1 MEFVDGLVASLTFT
15 NLMFGIIGSILGTLI
30 GVLPGIGPALAI
42 SLLLP
47 ITFTLEPTSALIM
60 FAAIY
65 YGAMYGGS
73 TTSILLN
80 APGESGSVMT
90 TIEGNKM
97 ARAGRAGPAL
107 ATAAIGSFFA
117 GAVATGLLA
126 VGAPFIADLG
136 LRLTPADFFALMVL
150 ALGTIS
156 AVMGTSIARGIT
168 SLAVGLA
175 IGLVGMDVLT
185 GAQRLTFGNAYA
197 LDGIST
203 VIVIVSLFAVGEA
216 LYVAFKGRFGEAKVI
231 KFKGRAWMTKEDWS
245 RSWRPWAR
253 GTALGFPLGVLPA
266 GGSEL
271 PTFLSYNVEKKM
283 AEKKNKGKSEFGK
296 GAIEG
301 VAGPEA
307 ANNANAAGALVPL
320 LALGIPTSATAA
332 VMLSSF
338 EQFNLQPGPLLFTEQ
353 SALVWTLIGALFIGN
368 ALLLLINLPLIGMW
382 VKLLKI
388 PPPYLYAGV
397 LTFAMLGAYAVAG
410 NTFGMS
416 IAIAVGI
423 LGLLFRRYGYPIT
436 PLILGVVIVPMAE
449 LQLRR
454 AVQISNGDYM
464 TLIEKPFSVV
474 IYLFLIFGL
483 VVSKLWPQIRKRLK
497 ATAKTK

>member
-245 RSWRPWAR
+245 RSWRPWVR

-283 AEKKNKGKSEFGK
+283 AEKKNQGKSEFGK

-436 PLILGVVIVPMAE
+436 PLILGVVIGPMAE

>member
-1 MEFVDGLVASLTFT
+1 MDFIDGLVASLTFN
-15 NLMFGIIGSILGTLI
+15 NLMFGVLGSLLGTLV

-47 ITFTLEPTSALIM
+47 ITFTVEPTSAIIM
-60 FAAIY
+60 FCAIY

-90 TIEGNKM
+90 SIEGNKM
-97 ARAGRAGPAL
+97 ARSGKAGAAL
-107 ATAAIGSFFA
+107 ATAALGSFFA
-117 GAVATGLLA
+117 GAVATGFLA

-156 AVMGTSIARGIT
+156 AVMGTSVVRGMI

-175 IGLVGMDVLT
+175 IGLVGLDVLT
-185 GAQRLTFGNAYA
+185 GAQRLTFGNPYA

-203 VIVIVSLFAVGEA
+203 IIVIVSLFAVGEA
-216 LYVAFKGRFGEAKVI
+216 LYVAFKGRFGEAKII
-231 KFKGRAWMTKEDWS
+231 KFKGRAWMTKDEWS
-245 RSWRPWAR
+245 RSWRPWIR

-271 PTFLSYNVEKKM
+271 PTFLSYNLEKKL
-283 AEKKNKGKSEFGK
+283 ASKQAKSEFGK

-338 EQFNLQPGPLLFTEQ
+338 DQFNIQAGPLLFTEQ
-353 SALVWTLIGALFIGN
+353 STLVWTLIGALFIGN
-368 ALLLLINLPLIGMW
+368 ALLLLINLPLIGLW

-388 PPPYLYAGV
+388 PAPYLYAGV
-397 LTFAMLGAYAVAG
+397 LTFAMLGAFAVAQ
-410 NTFGMS
+410 NTFGMF
-416 IAIAVGI
+416 IAIGVGI
-423 LGLLFRRYGYPIT
+423 IGLLFRRYGYPIT
-436 PLILGVVIVPMAE
+436 PLILGVVIGPMAE

-454 AVQISNGDYM
+454 AVQISNGDFM

-474 IYLFLIFGL
+474 IYTFLVLGI
-483 VVSKLWPQIRKRLK
+483 VISKGWPLIKKRMASK
-497 ATAKTK
+497 

>member
-1 MEFVDGLVASLTFT
+1 MDFIDGLLASLTFN
-15 NLMFGIIGSILGTLI
+15 NLMFGVLGSLLGTLV

-47 ITFTLEPTSALIM
+47 ITFTVEPTSAIIM
-60 FAAIY
+60 FCAIY

-90 TIEGNKM
+90 SIEGNKM
-97 ARAGRAGPAL
+97 ARSGKAGAAL
-107 ATAAIGSFFA
+107 ATAALGSFFA

-156 AVMGTSIARGIT
+156 AVMGTSVVRGVI

-175 IGLVGMDVLT
+175 IGMVGLDVLT
-185 GAQRLTFGNAYA
+185 GAQRLTFGNPYA

-203 VIVIVSLFAVGEA
+203 IIVIVSLFAVGEA

-231 KFKGRAWMTKEDWS
+231 KFKGRAWMTKKEWS
-245 RSWRPWAR
+245 RSWRPWIR

-271 PTFLSYNVEKKM
+271 PTFLSYNLEKKL
-283 AEKKNKGKSEFGK
+283 ANKQAKSEFGK

-338 EQFNLQPGPLLFTEQ
+338 DQFNIQAGPLLFTEQ
-353 SALVWTLIGALFIGN
+353 STLVWTLIGALFIGN
-368 ALLLLINLPLIGMW
+368 ALLLLINLPLIGLW
-382 VKLLKI
+382 EKLLRI
-388 PPPYLYAGV
+388 PAPYLYAGV
-397 LTFAMLGAYAVAG
+397 LTFAMLGAFAVAQ
-410 NTFGMS
+410 NTFGMF
-416 IAIAVGI
+416 IAIGVGI
-423 LGLLFRRYGYPIT
+423 IGLLFRRYGYPIT
-436 PLILGVVIVPMAE
+436 PLILGVVIGPMAE

-454 AVQISNGDYM
+454 AVQISNGDFM

-474 IYLFLIFGL
+474 IYLFLIIGL
-483 VVSKLWPQIRKRLK
+483 VVSKGWPLIKKRMASK
-497 ATAKTK
+497 

>member
-1 MEFVDGLVASLTFT
+1 MEFIDGLVASLTFT
-15 NLMFGIIGSILGTLI
+15 NLMFGMLGSILGTLI

-73 TTSILLN
+73 TTSILMN

-90 TIEGNKM
+90 TLEGNKM

-156 AVMGTSIARGIT
+156 AVMGTSIARGVT

-216 LYVAFKGRFGEAKVI
+216 LYVAFKGRFGEAKII
-231 KFKGRAWMTKEDWS
+231 KFKGRAYMTKEDWS
-245 RSWRPWAR
+245 RSWWPWAR
-253 GTALGFPLGVLPA
+253 GAAIGFPLGVLPA

-271 PTFLSYNVEKKM
+271 PTFLSFNVEKKL
-283 AEKKNKGKSEFGK
+283 ALKRGKGKSEFGK

-332 VMLSSF
+332 VMLGSF

-368 ALLLLINLPLIGMW
+368 ALLLLINLPLIGWW

-397 LTFAMLGAYAVAG
+397 LTFAMLGAYAVSG
-410 NTFGMS
+410 NTFGMFV
-416 IAIAVGI
+416 AIAVGV
-423 LGLLFRRYGYPIT
+423 LGLLFRRYGYPVT
-436 PLILGVVIVPMAE
+436 PLILGVVIGPMAE

-454 AVQISNGDYM
+454 AVQISNGDFM

-474 IYLFLIFGL
+474 IYLFLIFGV
-483 VVSKLWPQIRKRLK
+483 VVSKLWPQIKKRI
-497 ATAKTK
+497 AVKTK

>member
-1 MEFVDGLVASLTFT
+1 MDFLDGLVASLTFN
-15 NLMFGIIGSILGTLI
+15 NLMFGVLGSLLGTLV

-47 ITFTLEPTSALIM
+47 ITFTVEPTSAIIM
-60 FAAIY
+60 FCAIY

-90 TIEGNKM
+90 SIEGNKM
-97 ARAGRAGPAL
+97 ARSGKAGAAL
-107 ATAAIGSFFA
+107 ATAALGSFFA

-156 AVMGTSIARGIT
+156 AVMGTSVVRGLI

-175 IGLVGMDVLT
+175 IGMVGLDVLT
-185 GAQRLTFGNAYA
+185 GAQRLTFGNPYA

-203 VIVIVSLFAVGEA
+203 IIVIVSLFAVGEA
-216 LYVAFKGRFGEAKVI
+216 LYVAFKGRFGEAKII
-231 KFKGRAWMTKEDWS
+231 KFKGRAWMTKNEWS
-245 RSWRPWAR
+245 RSWRPWIR

-271 PTFLSYNVEKKM
+271 PTFLSYNLEKKL
-283 AEKKNKGKSEFGK
+283 ANKQAKSEFGK

-338 EQFNLQPGPLLFTEQ
+338 DQFNIQAGPLLFTEQ
-353 SALVWTLIGALFIGN
+353 STLVWTLIGALFIGN
-368 ALLLLINLPLIGMW
+368 ALLLLINLPLIGLW

-388 PPPYLYAGV
+388 PAPYLYAGV
-397 LTFAMLGAYAVAG
+397 LTFAMLGAFAVAQ
-410 NTFGMS
+410 NTFGMF
-416 IAIAVGI
+416 IAIGVGI
-423 LGLLFRRYGYPIT
+423 IGLLFRRYGYPIT
-436 PLILGVVIVPMAE
+436 PLILGVAIGPMAE

-454 AVQISNGDYM
+454 AVQISNGDFM

-474 IYLFLIFGL
+474 IYLFLIIGL
-483 VVSKLWPQIRKRLK
+483 VVSKGWPLIKKRMASK
-497 ATAKTK
+497 

>member
-1 MEFVDGLVASLTFT
+1 MDFIDGLVASLTFN
-15 NLMFGIIGSILGTLI
+15 NLMFGVLGSLLGTLV

-47 ITFTLEPTSALIM
+47 ITFTVEPTSAIIM
-60 FAAIY
+60 FCAIY

-90 TIEGNKM
+90 SIEGNKM
-97 ARAGRAGPAL
+97 ARSGKAGAAL
-107 ATAAIGSFFA
+107 ATAALGSFFA

-156 AVMGTSIARGIT
+156 AVMGTSVVRGVI

-175 IGLVGMDVLT
+175 IGMVGLDVLT
-185 GAQRLTFGNAYA
+185 GAQRLTFGNPYA

-203 VIVIVSLFAVGEA
+203 IIVIVSLFAVGEA
-216 LYVAFKGRFGEAKVI
+216 LYVAFKGRFGEAKII
-231 KFKGRAWMTKEDWS
+231 KFKGRAWMTKKEWS
-245 RSWRPWAR
+245 RSWRPWIR

-271 PTFLSYNVEKKM
+271 PTFLSYNLEKKL
-283 AEKKNKGKSEFGK
+283 ANKQAKSEFGK

-338 EQFNLQPGPLLFTEQ
+338 DQFNIQAGPLLFTEQ
-353 SALVWTLIGALFIGN
+353 STLVWTLIGALFIGN
-368 ALLLLINLPLIGMW
+368 ALLLLINLPLIGLW

-388 PPPYLYAGV
+388 PAPYLYAGV
-397 LTFAMLGAYAVAG
+397 LTFAMLGAFAVAQ
-410 NTFGMS
+410 NTFGMF
-416 IAIAVGI
+416 IAIGVGI
-423 LGLLFRRYGYPIT
+423 IGLLFRRYGYPIT
-436 PLILGVVIVPMAE
+436 PLILGVVIGPMAE

-454 AVQISNGDYM
+454 AVQISNGDFM

-474 IYLFLIFGL
+474 IYLFLIIGL
-483 VVSKLWPQIRKRLK
+483 VVSKGWPLIKKRMASK
-497 ATAKTK
+497 

>member
-1 MEFVDGLVASLTFT
+1 
-15 NLMFGIIGSILGTLI
+15 MFGVLGSLLGTLV

-47 ITFTLEPTSALIM
+47 ITFTVEPTSAIIM
-60 FAAIY
+60 FCAIY

-90 TIEGNKM
+90 SIEGNKM
-97 ARAGRAGPAL
+97 ARSGKAGAAL
-107 ATAAIGSFFA
+107 ATAALGSFFA

-156 AVMGTSIARGIT
+156 AVMGTSVVRGVI

-175 IGLVGMDVLT
+175 IGMVGLDVLT
-185 GAQRLTFGNAYA
+185 GAQRLTFGNPYA

-203 VIVIVSLFAVGEA
+203 IIVIVSLFAVGEA
-216 LYVAFKGRFGEAKVI
+216 LYVAFKGRFGEAKII
-231 KFKGRAWMTKEDWS
+231 KFKGRAWMTKKEWS
-245 RSWRPWAR
+245 RSWRPWIR

-271 PTFLSYNVEKKM
+271 PTFLSYNLEKKL
-283 AEKKNKGKSEFGK
+283 ANKQAKSEFGK

-338 EQFNLQPGPLLFTEQ
+338 DQFNIQAGPLLFTEQ
-353 SALVWTLIGALFIGN
+353 STLVWTLIGALFIGN
-368 ALLLLINLPLIGMW
+368 ALLLLINLPLIGLW
-382 VKLLKI
+382 VKLLRI
-388 PPPYLYAGV
+388 PAPYLYAGV
-397 LTFAMLGAYAVAG
+397 LTFAMLGAFAVAQ
-410 NTFGMS
+410 NTFGMF
-416 IAIAVGI
+416 IAIGVGI
-423 LGLLFRRYGYPIT
+423 IGLLFRRYGYPIT
-436 PLILGVVIVPMAE
+436 PLILGVVIGPMAE

-454 AVQISNGDYM
+454 AVQISNGDFM

-474 IYLFLIFGL
+474 IYLFLIIGL
-483 VVSKLWPQIRKRLK
+483 VVSKGWPLIKKRMASK
-497 ATAKTK
+497 

>member
-1 MEFVDGLVASLTFT
+1 MDFIDGLVASLTFN
-15 NLMFGIIGSILGTLI
+15 NLMFGVLGSILGTLV

-47 ITFTLEPTSALIM
+47 ITFTVEPTSAIIM

-90 TIEGNKM
+90 SIEGNKM
-97 ARAGRAGPAL
+97 ARSGRAGAAL
-107 ATAAIGSFFA
+107 ATAALGSFFA

-156 AVMGTSIARGIT
+156 AVMGTSIVRGLI

-175 IGLVGMDVLT
+175 IGIVGLDVLT
-185 GAQRLTFGNAYA
+185 GAQRLTFGNPYA

-216 LYVAFKGRFGEAKVI
+216 LYVAFKGRFGEAKVV
-231 KFKGRAWMTKEDWS
+231 KFKGRAWMSKNEWS
-245 RSWRPWAR
+245 RSWRPWIR

-271 PTFLSYNVEKKM
+271 PTFLSYNLEKKL
-283 AEKKNKGKSEFGK
+283 AGKQAKSEFGK

-307 ANNANAAGALVPL
+307 ANNANAAGSLVPL

-338 EQFNLQPGPLLFTEQ
+338 DQFNIQAGPLLFTEQ
-353 SALVWTLIGALFIGN
+353 SSLVWTLIGALFIGN
-368 ALLLLINLPLIGMW
+368 ALLLLINLPLVGMW

-388 PPPYLYAGV
+388 PAPYLYAGV
-397 LTFAMLGAYAVAG
+397 LTFAMLGAFAVAQ
-410 NTFGMS
+410 NTFGMF
-416 IAIAVGI
+416 IAIGVGI
-423 LGLLFRRYGYPIT
+423 IGLLFRRYGYPIT
-436 PLILGVVIVPMAE
+436 PLILGVVIGPMAE

-454 AVQISNGDYM
+454 AVQISNGDFM

-474 IYLFLIFGL
+474 IYTFLVLGI
-483 VVSKLWPQIRKRLK
+483 VISKGWPLIKKRMASK
-497 ATAKTK
+497 

>member
-436 PLILGVVIVPMAE
+436 PLILGVVIGPMAE

-497 ATAKTK
+497 ATAKTR

>member
-1 MEFVDGLVASLTFT
+1 MEFIDGLVASLTFT
-15 NLMFGIIGSILGTLI
+15 NLMFGIVGSILGTLV

-47 ITFTLEPTSALIM
+47 VTFTLEPTSALIM

-90 TIEGNKM
+90 SLEGNKM

-117 GAVATGLLA
+117 GAFATGLLA

-156 AVMGTSIARGIT
+156 AVMGTSIARGLI

-175 IGLVGMDVLT
+175 IGLVGMDALT
-185 GAQRLTFGNAYA
+185 GAKRLTFGNAYA

-216 LYVAFKGRFGEAKVI
+216 LYVAFKGRFGEAQVI
-231 KFKGRAWMTKEDWS
+231 KFKGRAYMTKGDWS

-253 GTALGFPLGVLPA
+253 GTAIGFPLGVLPA

-271 PTFLSYNVEKKM
+271 PTFLSYNLEKRLSEKKI
-283 AEKKNKGKSEFGK
+283 KSKSEFGK

-332 VMLSSF
+332 VMLGSF
-338 EQFNLQPGPLLFTEQ
+338 EQFNIQPGPLLFTEQ

-368 ALLLLINLPLIGMW
+368 LLLLLINLPLIGMW

-388 PPPYLYAGV
+388 PPHYLYSGV
-397 LTFAMLGAYAVAG
+397 VTFAMLGAFAVSG
-410 NTFGMS
+410 NSFGLS

-423 LGLLFRRYGYPIT
+423 IGLLFRRYGYPIT
-436 PLILGVVIVPMAE
+436 PLILGVIIGPMAE
-449 LQLRR
+449 LELRR
-454 AVQISNGDYM
+454 AVQISNGDFM

-474 IYLFLIFGL
+474 IYIFLILG
-483 VVSKLWPQIRKRLK
+483 VAISKGWPLLKKRMASK
-497 ATAKTK
+497 

>member
-1 MEFVDGLVASLTFT
+1 
-15 NLMFGIIGSILGTLI
+15 MFGLIGSLLGTLV

-42 SLLLP
+42 TLLLP
-47 ITFTLEPTSALIM
+47 ITFTVEPTSALIM

-97 ARAGRAGPAL
+97 ARAGKAGSAL
-107 ATAAIGSFFA
+107 ATAALGSFFA

-136 LRLTPADFFALMVL
+136 LRLTPADYFALMVL

-156 AVMGTSIARGIT
+156 AVMGQSVVRGLISLSI
-168 SLAVGLA
+168 GLA
-175 IGLVGMDVLT
+175 IGFVGMDVLT
-185 GAQRLTFGNAYA
+185 GAQRLTFGNPLA

-216 LYVAFKGRFGEAKVI
+216 LYVAFKGRFGAAKVI
-231 KFKGRAWMTKEDWS
+231 KFEGRAWMTKDEWS

-253 GTALGFPLGVLPA
+253 GTAIGFPLGVLPA

-271 PTFLSYNVEKKM
+271 PTFLSYNLEKRLAGRK
-283 AEKKNKGKSEFGK
+283 AKSQFGK

-307 ANNANAAGALVPL
+307 ANNANAAGSLVPL

-332 VMLSSF
+332 VMLASF
-338 EQFNLQPGPLLFTEQ
+338 DQFNIQAGPLLFSEQ

-368 ALLLLINLPLIGMW
+368 FLLLLINLPLIGLW

-388 PPPYLYAGV
+388 PPHYLYAGV
-397 LTFAMLGAYAVAG
+397 LTLAMLGAFAVAQ
-410 NTFGMS
+410 NTFGMM
-416 IAIAVGI
+416 IAVAVGI

-436 PLILGVVIVPMAE
+436 PLILGVVIGPMAE
-449 LQLRR
+449 QELRR
-454 AVQISNGDYM
+454 AVQIADGDFM

-474 IYLFLIFGL
+474 IYSLLILGL
-483 VVSKLWPQIRKRLK
+483 VVPKLWPKIKKRMAIK
-497 ATAKTK
+497 

>member
-1 MEFVDGLVASLTFT
+1 MEFINGLLGSLTLT
-15 NLMFGIIGSILGTLI
+15 NLMFGLIGSLLGTLV

-42 SLLLP
+42 TLLLP
-47 ITFTLEPTSALIM
+47 ITFTVEPTSALIM

-97 ARAGRAGPAL
+97 ARAGKAGSAL
-107 ATAAIGSFFA
+107 ATAALGSFFA

-136 LRLTPADFFALMVL
+136 LRLTPADYFALMVL

-156 AVMGTSIARGIT
+156 AVMGQSVVRGLISLSI
-168 SLAVGLA
+168 GLA
-175 IGLVGMDVLT
+175 IGFVGMDVLT
-185 GAQRLTFGNAYA
+185 GAQRLTFGNPLA

-216 LYVAFKGRFGEAKVI
+216 LYVAFKGRFGAAKVI
-231 KFKGRAWMTKEDWS
+231 KFEGRAWMTKDEWS

-253 GTALGFPLGVLPA
+253 GTAIGFPLGVLPA

-271 PTFLSYNVEKKM
+271 PTFLSYNLEKRLAGRK
-283 AEKKNKGKSEFGK
+283 AKSQFGK

-307 ANNANAAGALVPL
+307 ANNANAAGSLVPL

-332 VMLSSF
+332 VMLASF
-338 EQFNLQPGPLLFTEQ
+338 DQFNIQAGPLLFSEQ

-368 ALLLLINLPLIGMW
+368 FLLLLINLPLIGLW

-388 PPPYLYAGV
+388 PPHYLYAGV
-397 LTFAMLGAYAVAG
+397 LTLAMLGAFAVAQ
-410 NTFGMS
+410 NTFGMM
-416 IAIAVGI
+416 IAVAVGI

-436 PLILGVVIVPMAE
+436 PLILGVVIGPMAE
-449 LQLRR
+449 QELRR
-454 AVQISNGDYM
+454 AVQIADGDFM

-474 IYLFLIFGL
+474 IYSLLILGL
-483 VVSKLWPQIRKRLK
+483 VVPKLWPKIKKRMAIK
-497 ATAKTK
+497 

>member
-1 MEFVDGLVASLTFT
+1 MEFIDGLLASLTLN
-15 NLMFGIIGSILGTLI
+15 NLMFGLLGSFLGTLV

-47 ITFTLEPTSALIM
+47 VTFLAEPTSALIM

-97 ARAGRAGPAL
+97 ARSGRAGAAL
-107 ATAAIGSFFA
+107 ATAALGSFFA

-126 VGAPFIADLG
+126 VGSPFIADLG
-136 LRLTPADFFALMVL
+136 LRLTPADYFALMVL
-150 ALGTIS
+150 ALGTVS
-156 AVMGTSIARGIT
+156 AVMGSSVTRGLI
-168 SLAVGLA
+168 SLSVGLA
-175 IGLVGMDVLT
+175 IGLVGIDLLT
-185 GAQRLTFGNAYA
+185 GSQRLTFGNPYA

-203 VIVIVSLFAVGEA
+203 VIVIVSIFAVGEA
-216 LYVAFKGRFGEAKVI
+216 LYVAFKGRFGKPTLAE
-231 KFKGRAWMTKEDWS
+231 FKGRAWMTKKEWS
-245 RSWRPWAR
+245 RSWRPWIR
-253 GTALGFPLGVLPA
+253 GTAIGFPLGVLPA

-271 PTFLSYNVEKKM
+271 PTFLSYSLEKRL
-283 AEKKNKGKSEFGK
+283 AKKNSEFGK

-307 ANNANAAGALVPL
+307 ANNANAAGSLVPL

-332 VMLSSF
+332 VLLASF
-338 EQFNLQPGPLLFTEQ
+338 DQFNIQAGPLLFTDQ
-353 SALVWTLIGALFIGN
+353 PQLVWTLIGALFIGN
-368 ALLLLINLPLIGMW
+368 FLLLLINLPLISIW

-388 PPPYLYAGV
+388 PPHYLYAGV
-397 LTFAMLGAYAVAG
+397 LTFAMLGAFAVAQ
-410 NTFGMS
+410 NTFGMG

-436 PLILGVVIVPMAE
+436 PLILGVVIGPLAE
-449 LQLRR
+449 QELRR
-454 AVQISNGDYM
+454 AVQISNGDFM

-474 IYLFLIFGL
+474 VYALLIIGISIPKL
-483 VVSKLWPQIRKRLK
+483 LPLLKKRSVSK
-497 ATAKTK
+497 

>member
-1 MEFVDGLVASLTFT
+1 MDFIDGLVASLTFN
-15 NLMFGIIGSILGTLI
+15 NLMFGVLGSLLGTLV

-47 ITFTLEPTSALIM
+47 ITFTVEPTSAIIM
-60 FAAIY
+60 FCAIY

-90 TIEGNKM
+90 SIEGNKM
-97 ARAGRAGPAL
+97 ARSGKAGAAL
-107 ATAAIGSFFA
+107 ATAALGSFFA

-156 AVMGTSIARGIT
+156 AVMGTSVVRGMI

-175 IGLVGMDVLT
+175 IGMVGLDVLT
-185 GAQRLTFGNAYA
+185 GAQRLTFGNPYA

-203 VIVIVSLFAVGEA
+203 IIVIVSLFAVGEA
-216 LYVAFKGRFGEAKVI
+216 LYVAFKGRFGEAKII
-231 KFKGRAWMTKEDWS
+231 KFKGRAWMTKKEWS
-245 RSWRPWAR
+245 RSWRPWIR

-271 PTFLSYNVEKKM
+271 PTFLSYNLEKKL
-283 AEKKNKGKSEFGK
+283 AKKQAKSEFGK

-338 EQFNLQPGPLLFTEQ
+338 DQFNIQAGPLLFTEQ
-353 SALVWTLIGALFIGN
+353 ATLVWTLIGALFIGN
-368 ALLLLINLPLIGMW
+368 ALLLLINLPLIGLW
-382 VKLLKI
+382 VKLLRI
-388 PPPYLYAGV
+388 PAPYLYAGV
-397 LTFAMLGAYAVAG
+397 LTFAMLGAFAVAQ
-410 NTFGMS
+410 NTFGMF
-416 IAIAVGI
+416 IAIGVGI
-423 LGLLFRRYGYPIT
+423 IGLLFRRYGYPIT
-436 PLILGVVIVPMAE
+436 PLILGVVIGPMAE

-454 AVQISNGDYM
+454 AVQISNGDFM

-474 IYLFLIFGL
+474 IYTFLVLGI
-483 VVSKLWPQIRKRLK
+483 VISKGWPLIKKRMASK
-497 ATAKTK
+497 

>member
-1 MEFVDGLVASLTFT
+1 MEFIDGLIASLTFT
-15 NLMFGIIGSILGTLI
+15 NLMFGMLGSILGTLI

-73 TTSILLN
+73 TTSILMN

-90 TIEGNKM
+90 TLEGNKM

-156 AVMGTSIARGIT
+156 AVMGTSIARGVT

-216 LYVAFKGRFGEAKVI
+216 LYVAFKGRFGEAKII
-231 KFKGRAWMTKEDWS
+231 KFKGRAYMTKEDWS
-245 RSWRPWAR
+245 RSWWPWAR
-253 GTALGFPLGVLPA
+253 GAAIGFPLGVLPA

-271 PTFLSYNVEKKM
+271 PTFLSFNVEKKL
-283 AEKKNKGKSEFGK
+283 ALKRGKGKSEFGK

-332 VMLSSF
+332 VMLGSF

-368 ALLLLINLPLIGMW
+368 ALLLLINLPLIGWW

-397 LTFAMLGAYAVAG
+397 LTFAMLGAYAVSG
-410 NTFGMS
+410 NTFGMFV
-416 IAIAVGI
+416 AIAVGV
-423 LGLLFRRYGYPIT
+423 LGLLFRRYGYPVT
-436 PLILGVVIVPMAE
+436 PLILGVVIGPMAE

-454 AVQISNGDYM
+454 AVQISNGDFM

-474 IYLFLIFGL
+474 IYLFLIFGV
-483 VVSKLWPQIRKRLK
+483 VVSKLWPQIKKRI
-497 ATAKTK
+497 AVKTK

>member
-1 MEFVDGLVASLTFT
+1 MEFINGLVASLTLT
-15 NLMFGIIGSILGTLI
+15 NLMFGILGSILGTLVGI
-30 GVLPGIGPALAI
+30 LPGIGPALAI
-42 SLLLP
+42 SLLIP
-47 ITFTLEPTSALIM
+47 ITFTVEPTGALIM

-90 TIEGNKM
+90 VLEGNKM
-97 ARAGRAGPAL
+97 ARQGRAGAAL

-117 GAVATGLLA
+117 GAFATGLLA

-136 LRLTPADFFALMVL
+136 LRLTPADYFALMIL

-156 AVMGTSIARGIT
+156 AVMGTSITRGLM
-168 SLAVGLA
+168 SLFVGLA
-175 IGLVGMDVLT
+175 IGLVGVDVLT
-185 GAQRLTFGNAYA
+185 GANRLTFGSPYA

-203 VIVIVSLFAVGEA
+203 VVVIVSLFAVGEA
-216 LYVAFKGRFGEAKVI
+216 LYVAFKGRFGQAKVI
-231 KFKGRAWMTKEDWS
+231 KFQGRAWMTKDDWR
-245 RSWRPWAR
+245 RSWWPWAR

-271 PTFLSYNVEKKM
+271 PTFLSYNIEKKLSLRK
-283 AEKKNKGKSEFGK
+283 EKGKSQFGK

-332 VMLSSF
+332 VMLASF
-338 EQFNLQPGPLLFTEQ
+338 EQFNIQAGPLLFVEQ

-368 ALLLLINLPLIGMW
+368 FLLLVINLPLIGMW

-397 LTFAMLGAYAVAG
+397 LTFAMLGAYAVSQ
-410 NTFGMS
+410 NTFGMFV
-416 IAIAVGI
+416 AIVVGV
-423 LGLLFRRYGYPIT
+423 LGLLFRRYGYPVT
-436 PLILGVVIVPMAE
+436 PLILGVVIGPMAE
-449 LQLRR
+449 VQLRR
-454 AVQISNGDYM
+454 AVQISNGDFM
-464 TLIEKPFSVV
+464 VLIEKPFSIAIYSLLILGV
-474 IYLFLIFGL
+474 II
-483 VVSKLWPQIRKRLK
+483 SKGWPQIKKRL
-497 ATAKTK
+497 AAKTK

>member
-1 MEFVDGLVASLTFT
+1 MDFIDGLLASLTFN
-15 NLMFGIIGSILGTLI
+15 NLMFGVLGSLLGTLV

-47 ITFTLEPTSALIM
+47 ITFTVEPTSAIIM
-60 FAAIY
+60 FCAIY

-90 TIEGNKM
+90 SIEGNKM
-97 ARAGRAGPAL
+97 ARSGKAGAAL
-107 ATAAIGSFFA
+107 ATAALGSFFA

-156 AVMGTSIARGIT
+156 AVMGTSVVRGVI

-175 IGLVGMDVLT
+175 IGMVGLDVLT
-185 GAQRLTFGNAYA
+185 GAQRLTFGNPYA

-203 VIVIVSLFAVGEA
+203 IIVIVSLFAVGEA
-216 LYVAFKGRFGEAKVI
+216 LYVAFKGRFGEAKII
-231 KFKGRAWMTKEDWS
+231 KFKGRAWMTKKEWS
-245 RSWRPWAR
+245 RSWRPWIR

-266 GGSEL
+266 VGSEL
-271 PTFLSYNVEKKM
+271 PTFLSYNLEKKL
-283 AEKKNKGKSEFGK
+283 ANKQAKSEFGK

-338 EQFNLQPGPLLFTEQ
+338 DQFNIQAGPLLFTEQ
-353 SALVWTLIGALFIGN
+353 STLVWTLIGALFIGN
-368 ALLLLINLPLIGMW
+368 ALLLLINLPLIGLW
-382 VKLLKI
+382 VKLLRI
-388 PPPYLYAGV
+388 PAPYLYAGV
-397 LTFAMLGAYAVAG
+397 LTFAMLGAFAVAQ
-410 NTFGMS
+410 NTFGMF
-416 IAIAVGI
+416 IAIGVGI
-423 LGLLFRRYGYPIT
+423 IGLLFRRYGYPIT
-436 PLILGVVIVPMAE
+436 PLILGVVIGPMAE

-454 AVQISNGDYM
+454 AVQISNGDFM

-474 IYLFLIFGL
+474 IYLFLIIGL
-483 VVSKLWPQIRKRLK
+483 VVSKGWPLIKKRMASK
-497 ATAKTK
+497 

>member
-1 MEFVDGLVASLTFT
+1 MEFIDGLLGSLTLT
-15 NLMFGIIGSILGTLI
+15 NLMFGLIGSLLGTLV

-42 SLLLP
+42 TLLLP
-47 ITFTLEPTSALIM
+47 ITFTVEPTSALIM

-97 ARAGRAGPAL
+97 ARAGKAGSAL
-107 ATAAIGSFFA
+107 ATAALGSFFA

-136 LRLTPADFFALMVL
+136 LRLTPADYFALMVL

-156 AVMGTSIARGIT
+156 AVMGQSVVRGLISLSI
-168 SLAVGLA
+168 GLA
-175 IGLVGMDVLT
+175 IGFVGMDVLT
-185 GAQRLTFGNAYA
+185 GAQRLTFGNPLA

-216 LYVAFKGRFGEAKVI
+216 LYVAFKGRFGAAKVI
-231 KFKGRAWMTKEDWS
+231 KFEGRAWMTKDEWS

-253 GTALGFPLGVLPA
+253 GTAIGFPLGVLPA

-271 PTFLSYNVEKKM
+271 PTFLSYNLEKRLAGRK
-283 AEKKNKGKSEFGK
+283 AKSQFGK

-307 ANNANAAGALVPL
+307 ANNANAAGSLVPL

-332 VMLSSF
+332 VMLASF
-338 EQFNLQPGPLLFTEQ
+338 DQFNIQAGPLLFSEQ

-368 ALLLLINLPLIGMW
+368 FLLLLINLPLIGLW

-388 PPPYLYAGV
+388 PPHYLYAGV
-397 LTFAMLGAYAVAG
+397 LTLAMLGAFAVAQ
-410 NTFGMS
+410 NTFGMM
-416 IAIAVGI
+416 IAVAVGI

-436 PLILGVVIVPMAE
+436 PLILGVVIGPMAE
-449 LQLRR
+449 QELRR
-454 AVQISNGDYM
+454 AVQIADGDFM

-474 IYLFLIFGL
+474 IYSLLILGL
-483 VVSKLWPQIRKRLK
+483 VVPKLWPKIKKRMAIK
-497 ATAKTK
+497 